1 MSESKDIEVL
11 SVRFNQDYGCFACGT
26 DSGFRIYNCDPFTET
41 VRAFVCKRERKAVA
55 SSSAP
60 GGFRRE
66 FDNGGIGQVEML
78 FRCNILAL
86 AGGGRNP
93 KYPPNK
99 VCTSRTCSLHSCV
112 TLGYDVKSF
121 SYQVQSLRR
130 RNGDI
135 ASTAG
140 FHQSTG
146 RNGHRVLSSVLFHNA
161 IETVCPLSTFQL
173 RIVIRSWQRLHRV
186 LEMRVEG

>member
-99 VCTSRTCSLHSCV
+99 CNPCVEETEILQAQQDSTKAQDVMGTGFCQVYCS
-112 TLGYDVKSF
+112 TM
-121 SYQVQSLRR
+121 Q
-130 RNGDI
+130 
-135 ASTAG
+135 
-140 FHQSTG
+140 
-146 RNGHRVLSSVLFHNA
+146 
-161 IETVCPLSTFQL
+161 
-173 RIVIRSWQRLHRV
+173 
-186 LEMRVEG
+186 